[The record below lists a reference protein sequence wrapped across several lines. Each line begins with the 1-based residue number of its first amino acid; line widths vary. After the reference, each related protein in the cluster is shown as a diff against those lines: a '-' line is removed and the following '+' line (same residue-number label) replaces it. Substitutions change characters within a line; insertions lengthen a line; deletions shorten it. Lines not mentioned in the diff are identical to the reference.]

1 MVPAQSRQHPKSF
14 EITVIHDQER
24 TVEAGEQFLLPVC
37 IENHTGEALTEDGPH
52 PLRFSYHWHARDGS
66 VVVFDGK
73 RTKFLVPL
81 QPFTKRK
88 IVASV
93 QAPATPGQYE
103 FAPAL
108 VREGA
113 RWFEGF
119 AKTSF
124 EVREALTPLRCG
136 HSARED
142 FLCVL
147 PKYSTGAEL
156 GFFRG
161 KFSEKLIRAVQ
172 PRELHLVDP
181 WWLAH
186 GEYFPDWGEYT
197 DFGRLRTRDAYHEVL
212 NMAAPHRTTTKIIVA
227 VAGDLELRNSES

>member
-1 MVPAQSRQHPKSF
+1 M
-14 EITVIHDQER
+14 
-24 TVEAGEQFLLPVC
+24 
-37 IENHTGEALTEDGPH
+37 
-52 PLRFSYHWHARDGS
+52 
-66 VVVFDGK
+66 VFDGK

-93 QAPATPGQYE
+93 QAPATPGQYQ

-156 GFFRG
+156 GVFRG
-161 KFSEKLIRAVQ
+161 KFSEKLIRGVQ

-212 NMAAPHRTTTKIIVA
+212 NMAAAHRTTTKIIVA